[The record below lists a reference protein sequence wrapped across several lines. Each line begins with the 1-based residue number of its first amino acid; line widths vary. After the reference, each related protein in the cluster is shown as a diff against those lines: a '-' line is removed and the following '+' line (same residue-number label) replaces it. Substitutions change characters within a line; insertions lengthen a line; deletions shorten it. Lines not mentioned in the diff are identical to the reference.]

1 VQEQQNTPN
10 PETPPG
16 WLRQTAGVVPLKGE
30 AAQRRRGCSIL
41 VIGAG
46 AIGRTHIDRIRRTP
60 GLALAGIADPS
71 DAGRALA
78 GSLDVPWAPDHLNA
92 LDDFRPHGA
101 IVATPN
107 PQHVPMAL
115 DCLARGVA
123 VLVEK
128 PVADSVAEAQRLVDA
143 QAASGVP
150 VLVGHHRRHNPIT
163 RQAREAIASGKLG
176 RIVGANAMA
185 CFYKPQGY
193 FAMAWRREPGGGPVL
208 INLIHEI
215 DMLRFL
221 CGEIVQV
228 QAISSNAVRGY
239 PVEDTAA
246 AVLRF
251 ESGALGTVLLSDT
264 AVSPWCWDMCA
275 GEQDQY
281 PRQDA
286 NALFIAG
293 THGSLSL
300 PDLSL
305 WRYESERHW
314 HQPLTR
320 EQTAAIKADPYTR
333 QLQHFAAVIRGDEA
347 PLCSALDGLRT
358 LQATRALLDA
368 AASGQ
373 SVTCSVSTS

>member
-1 VQEQQNTPN
+1 MDT
-10 PETPPG
+10 TR
-16 WLRQTAGVVPLKGE
+16 LLVV
-30 AAQRRRGCSIL
+30 
-41 VIGAG
+41 GAG
-46 AIGRTHIDRIRRTP
+46 TIGRTHIDRIQRTP

-78 GSLDVPWAPDHLNA
+78 ESLSIPWAPDHVSA
-92 LDDFRPHGA
+92 LEQFQPQGA

-107 PQHVPMAL
+107 PAHVPMAL
-115 DCLARGVA
+115 DCLARGVP

-150 VLVGHHRRHNPIT
+150 VLVGHHRRHNPIN

-176 RIVGANAMA
+176 RLVGANAMA

-193 FAMAWRREPGGGPVL
+193 FDMAWRREPGGGPVL

-228 QAISSNAVRGY
+228 QALASNGVRGY

-246 AVLRF
+246 ALLRF
-251 ESGALGTVLLSDT
+251 ENGALGTVLLSDT

-286 NALFIAG
+286 NALFITG
-293 THGSLSL
+293 TEGSLSL

-305 WRYESERHW
+305 WRYAGERHW

-320 EQTAAIKADPYTR
+320 EQTATLKADPYTR
-333 QLQHFAAVIRGDEA
+333 QLQHFAAVIRGEAA

-358 LQATRALLDA
+358 LQATRALLEA

-373 SVTCSVSTS
+373 SVTCPVSTS

>member
-1 VQEQQNTPN
+1 MNT
-10 PETPPG
+10 TR
-16 WLRQTAGVVPLKGE
+16 L
-30 AAQRRRGCSIL
+30 L

-46 AIGRTHIDRIRRTP
+46 AIGRTHIDRIHRTP

-78 GSLDVPWAPDHLNA
+78 ESLDVPWTPDHLSA
-92 LDDFRPHGA
+92 LERLQPQGA

-123 VLVEK
+123 ALVEK
-128 PVADSVAEAQRLVDA
+128 PLADSVTEAQQLVDA
-143 QAASGVP
+143 QKACGVP
-150 VLVGHHRRHNPIT
+150 VLVGHHRRHNPIN
-163 RQAREAIASGKLG
+163 RQARETIASGRLG

-228 QAISSNAVRGY
+228 QALSSNAVRGY

-246 AVLRF
+246 ALLRF
-251 ESGALGTVLLSDT
+251 ENGALGTVLLSDT

-305 WRYESERHW
+305 WHYEGERHW

-320 EQTAAIKADPYTR
+320 EQTATSKADTYTR
-333 QLQHFAAVIRGDEA
+333 QLLHFAAVIRGDEA
-347 PLCSALDGLRT
+347 ALCSALDGLRT

>member
-1 VQEQQNTPN
+1 MNTVS
-10 PETPPG
+10 
-16 WLRQTAGVVPLKGE
+16 L
-30 AAQRRRGCSIL
+30 L

-46 AIGRTHIDRIRRTP
+46 AIGRTHIDRIQHTP

-78 GSLDVPWAPDHLNA
+78 ESLDVPWAPDHLSA
-92 LDDFRPHGA
+92 LEKVQPQGA

-107 PQHVPMAL
+107 PAHIPMAL
-115 DCLARGVA
+115 DCLSRGIA
-123 VLVEK
+123 ALVEK
-128 PVADSVAEAQRLVDA
+128 PVADSVNEAQQLVDA
-143 QAASGVP
+143 QAACGVP
-150 VLVGHHRRHNPIT
+150 VLVGHHRRHNPINH
-163 RQAREAIASGKLG
+163 QAREIVASGKLG
-176 RIVGANAMA
+176 RLVGANVMA

-193 FAMAWRREPGGGPVL
+193 FDMAWRREPGGGPVL

-228 QAISSNAVRGY
+228 QAVSSNGVRGFA
-239 PVEDTAA
+239 VEDTAA

-251 ESGALGTVLLSDT
+251 ANGALGTVLLSDT
-264 AVSPWCWDMCA
+264 AVAPWCWDMCA

-281 PRQDA
+281 PRQDT

-293 THGSLSL
+293 TEASLSL

-305 WRYESERHW
+305 WRYEGERHW
-314 HQPLTR
+314 HRPLTR
-320 EQTAAIKADPYTR
+320 EQTTAAKADPYTR
-333 QLQHFAAVIRGDEA
+333 QLLHFAAVIRGEA
-347 PLCSALDGLRT
+347 EPLCSALDGLRT

-368 AASGQ
+368 AASG
-373 SVTCSVSTS
+373 SAVACNV

>member
-1 VQEQQNTPN
+1 MK
-10 PETPPG
+10 
-16 WLRQTAGVVPLKGE
+16 L
-30 AAQRRRGCSIL
+30 L

-78 GSLDVPWAPDHLNA
+78 GSLGVPWAPDHRSA
-92 LDDFRPHGA
+92 LERFRPQGA

-107 PQHVPMAL
+107 PAHVPMAL
-115 DCLARGVA
+115 DCLACGVA
-123 VLVEK
+123 ALVEK
-128 PVADSVAEAQRLVDA
+128 PVADSVAEARQLVEA
-143 QAASGVP
+143 QARSGVP
-150 VLVGHHRRHNPIT
+150 VLVGHHRRHNPIL
-163 RQAREAIASGKLG
+163 RQARETVASGRLG

-185 CFYKPQGY
+185 CFYKPEGY
-193 FAMAWRREPGGGPVL
+193 FDMAWRREPGGGPVL

-228 QAISSNAVRGY
+228 QAASSNAVRGFA
-239 PVEDTAA
+239 VEDTAA
-246 AVLRF
+246 ALLRF
-251 ESGALGTVLLSDT
+251 ESGALGTLLLSDT
-264 AVSPWCWDMCA
+264 AVSPWCWDMGA
-275 GEQDQY
+275 GEQPQY

-293 THGSLSL
+293 TQGSLSL

-305 WRYESERHW
+305 WHYAGERHW
-314 HQPLTR
+314 HHPLTR
-320 EQTAAIKADPYTR
+320 EQTAAHTGGPGADPYTR
-333 QLQHFAAVIRGDEA
+333 QLLHFAAVIRGEAA

-368 AASGQ
+368 AAGAGP
-373 SVTCSVSTS
+373 VSCTV